1 MAATMSDD
9 PRSAT
14 SPLFNANRLRIGVF
28 AINTGGA
35 VMTTMPEQYQLSWQ
49 ASLDVARQADRA
61 GFEAIVPLARWRPFG
76 GVGHRSGR
84 TFENFSWT
92 AAIAACTAH
101 STVMSTCHVSVVHP
115 VLAAKAATTIDHISG
130 GRFALN
136 IVCGWFKPEIEMF
149 GAAQMGHDERY
160 DYADEWVDV
169 LKRLWSEGEFD
180 FSGRFLQL
188 RGLMSDPKPIQ
199 RPHPGLMNA
208 GGSERGKQFVARNCD
223 MAFVQPR
230 GHGDEA
236 LRAQVDAYRKYAFDE
251 YGRQI
256 QIWTNAYVVQRD
268 SIAEAERFVDY
279 YAVEHGDEEHADAF
293 INENLAHAKTLPPDT
308 LRSMRRAMKAGKGG
322 VPLLGTAADITARL
336 DRLQAVGIDGV
347 LMVWVDFQ
355 EGIRRFNAEV
365 LPLLVQAGLRK
376 EKPEPWRAAAA
387 D

>member
-1 MAATMSDD
+1 MTAAMSDD
-9 PRSAT
+9 SRAAS
-14 SPLFNANRLRIGVF
+14 SPLFNANRMRLGVF

-35 VMTTMPEQYQLSWQ
+35 VMTTAPEQYQLSWQ
-49 ASLDVARQADRA
+49 SSLDVARQADRG

-92 AAIAACTAH
+92 AAIAASTAH
-101 STVMSTCHVSVVHP
+101 SAVMSTCHVSVVHP
-115 VLAAKAATTIDHISG
+115 VFAAKATTTIDHISS

-136 IVCGWFKPEIEMF
+136 IVCGWYKPEIEMF

-169 LKRLWSEGEFD
+169 LKRLWTEGEFD
-180 FSGRFLQL
+180 HAGKFLQL
-188 RGLMSDPKPIQ
+188 KGLMSDPKPLQ
-199 RPHPGLMNA
+199 QPFPALMNA

-223 MAFVQPR
+223 IAFIQPK
-230 GHGDEA
+230 GHSDEA
-236 LRAQVDAYRKYAFDE
+236 LREQVDAYRKYAFDE

-256 QIWTNAYVVQRD
+256 QIWTTAYVVQRG
-268 SIAEAERFVDY
+268 SLAEAERFVEY
-279 YAVEHGDEEHADAF
+279 YAVEHGDEEHADWF

-322 VPLLGTAADITARL
+322 VPLLGTAEDITARL
-336 DRLQAVGIDGV
+336 QRLSTTGLDGV
-347 LMVWVDFQ
+347 LMIWMDFQ
-355 EGIRRFNAEV
+355 DGIRRFNAEV
-365 LPLLVQAGLRK
+365 IPLMEQAGLR
-376 EKPEPWRAAAA
+376 EKKPQPWQAAA

>member
-1 MAATMSDD
+1 MTAAMSDD
-9 PRSAT
+9 SRSGS
-14 SPLFNANRLRIGVF
+14 SPLFNANRMRLGVF

-35 VMTTMPEQYQLSWQ
+35 VMTTAPEQYQLSWQ
-49 ASLDVARQADRA
+49 SSLDVARQADRG

-92 AAIAACTAH
+92 SAIAASTSH
-101 STVMSTCHVSVVHP
+101 SAVMSTCHVSVVHP
-115 VLAAKAATTIDHISG
+115 VFAAKATTTIDHISG

-136 IVCGWFKPEIEMF
+136 IVCGWYKPEIEMF

-169 LKRLWSEGEFD
+169 LKRLWTEGEFD
-180 FSGRFLQL
+180 HAGKFLQL
-188 RGLMSDPKPIQ
+188 KGLMSDPKPLQ
-199 RPHPGLMNA
+199 QPFPALMNA

-223 MAFVQPR
+223 IAFIQPK
-230 GHGDEA
+230 GHSDEA
-236 LRAQVDAYRKYAFDE
+236 LREQVDAYRKYAFDA

-256 QIWTNAYVVQRD
+256 QIWTTAYVVQRG
-268 SIAEAERFVDY
+268 SVAEAERFVEY

-322 VPLLGTAADITARL
+322 VPLLGTAEDITARL
-336 DRLQAVGIDGV
+336 QRLSTTGLDGV
-347 LMVWVDFQ
+347 LMIWMDFQ
-355 EGIRRFNAEV
+355 DGIRRFNAEV
-365 LPLLVQAGLRK
+365 IPLMEQAGLR
-376 EKPEPWRAAAA
+376 EARPQPWQAAA